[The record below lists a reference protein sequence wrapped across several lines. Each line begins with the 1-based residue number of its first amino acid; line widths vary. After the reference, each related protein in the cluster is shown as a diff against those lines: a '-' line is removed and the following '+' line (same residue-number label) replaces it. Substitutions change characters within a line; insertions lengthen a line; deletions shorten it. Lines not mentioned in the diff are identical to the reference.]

1 VFSGLC
7 SLKVKPIAF
16 NILIRFML
24 FKRNRT
30 SSKYIYYA
38 LKLYFSGLSLRKTS
52 NICLHLSKETI
63 FLFGTGFNDIISQ
76 VRYIS
81 QKRKKVSS
89 EFIID
94 ETLLKVRNEFVWL
107 WIAIEPIDKIIL
119 GIRISF
125 ERTMLVAERF
135 LQELVRK
142 YGKHPVST
150 DGGTWYPQACKFL
163 NMNHHL
169 HSSYEKSMIE
179 RTIQYI
185 KDRTES
191 FDDYFPCRKE
201 KCKLQHIRNWFNFFV
216 DYHNTEMMA

>member
-1 VFSGLC
+1 MICFLGS

-16 NILIRFML
+16 NLLIAFM
-24 FKRNRT
+24 FKRSRT
-30 SSKYIYYA
+30 SSKYVYYA
-38 LKLYFSGLSLRKTS
+38 LHLYFSGLSLRKTS
-52 NICLHLSKETI
+52 EHLSAFIKRNHVSI
-63 FLFGTGFNDIISQ
+63 WNWIQ
-76 VRYIS
+76 RYNKPRYLK
-81 QKRKKVSS
+81 KRKKVS

-125 ERTMLVAERF
+125 KRTMLVVERF

-142 YGKHPVST
+142 YGKYPVST

-169 HSSYEKSMIE
+169 HSFFYEKSMIE
-179 RTIQYI
+179 RTIQS
-185 KDRTES
+185 TS
-191 FDDYFPCRKE
+191 
-201 KCKLQHIRNWFNFFV
+201 NG
-216 DYHNTEMMA
+216 